1 LLANFELPIYYPTL
15 IMLKNKHRP
24 LAWAQLSHQKI
35 RLSVAIGG
43 IAFAN
48 ILIFMQ
54 LGFLTLFSKGATALP
69 ENLTGDLFI
78 INPESTFIGANNFD
92 RIRLYQAAAFE
103 GVVATTPLYLN
114 FVPWAYSSKFTSF
127 QTRILAF
134 NPQISIFNNIEI
146 NRQVDKI
153 HAPGVVLFDRLS
165 KAELGPIAD
174 KFRTSG
180 AVRSIVN
187 NRRVEVAGLFSMGNS
202 FFAGDGNILMSE
214 DSYADIFGENA
225 LNNVTIGIVRVAPQT
240 DLPRLKAGMKVAIP
254 GIEVLTR
261 RELIQREIDFQ
272 NAQPT
277 GPIFGFGAMM
287 GFVVGIVVVYQVL
300 YADVSDHLAE
310 YATLKAIG
318 HSDWA
323 LLRVIFTEAIILAV
337 IGFVPGCGLSI
348 GMYIFLAQATKLELL
363 MTPDIALMVFVL
375 TLVMCMA
382 SAAIASG
389 KLRSADPADV
399 F

>member
-1 LLANFELPIYYPTL
+1 MF
-15 IMLKNKHRP
+15 KNKHRP

-69 ENLTGDLFI
+69 ESLAGDLFI
-78 INPESTFIGANNFD
+78 INSEAKYMGANNFD
-92 RIRLYQAAAFE
+92 RVRLYQAAAFA
-103 GVVATTPLYLN
+103 GVVSTTPLYTN
-114 FVPWAYSSKFTSF
+114 IGPWAYSSKFTSF
-127 QTRILAF
+127 QTRALAF
-134 NPQISIFNNIEI
+134 NPQSQIFKNTEI
-146 NRQVDKI
+146 NQQIDKI
-153 HAPGVVLFDRLS
+153 HAPGIVLFDRQN
-165 KAELGPIAD
+165 KADLGPIVE
-174 KFRTSG
+174 KFQTSG

-202 FFAGDGNILMSE
+202 FFLGDGNILMSE
-214 DSYADIFGENA
+214 DSYADIFGENS
-225 LNNVTIGIVRVAPQT
+225 LDNVTIGIVQVAPQT
-240 DLPRLKAGMKVAIP
+240 NLPHLQAGIKAAIP

-261 RELIQREIDFQ
+261 QQLIQREIDFQ
-272 NAQPT
+272 NSQPT
-277 GPIFGFGAMM
+277 GPIFGFGALM

-318 HSDWA
+318 HSDRA

-337 IGFVPGCGLSI
+337 IGFMPGCGLSI

-363 MTPDIALMVFVL
+363 MTPDIALMVFIL
-375 TLVMCMA
+375 TLIMCMA

>member
-1 LLANFELPIYYPTL
+1 
-15 IMLKNKHRP
+15 MLKNKHRP

-69 ENLTGDLFI
+69 ETLTGDLFI
-78 INPESTFIGANNFD
+78 INPEAKYIGANNFD

-103 GVVATTPLYLN
+103 GVVNTTPLYMN
-114 FVPWAYSSKFTSF
+114 IGPWAYTTKFTSF
-127 QTRILAF
+127 QTRTLAF
-134 NPQISIFNNIEI
+134 NPKSQIFKNPEI
-146 NRQVDKI
+146 NQQIDKI
-153 HAPGVVLFDRLS
+153 HAPGVALFDRLA
-165 KAELGPIAD
+165 KADLGPIVE
-174 KFRTSG
+174 KFQTNGS
-180 AVRSIVN
+180 VRSIVN

-202 FFAGDGNILMSE
+202 FFLGDGNILMSE
-214 DSYADIFGENA
+214 DSYADIFGENS
-225 LNNVTIGIVRVAPQT
+225 LDNVTVGIVQVEPQT
-240 DLPRLKAGMKVAIP
+240 NLHRLQAGMKAAIP

-261 RELIQREIDFQ
+261 QELIQREVDYQ

-337 IGFVPGCGLSI
+337 IGFIPGCGLSI
-348 GMYIFLAQATKLELL
+348 GMYVFLAQATKLELV

>member
-1 LLANFELPIYYPTL
+1 L
-15 IMLKNKHRP
+15 
-24 LAWAQLSHQKI
+24 
-35 RLSVAIGG
+35 
-43 IAFAN
+43 
-48 ILIFMQ
+48 
-54 LGFLTLFSKGATALP
+54 
-69 ENLTGDLFI
+69 
-78 INPESTFIGANNFD
+78 
-92 RIRLYQAAAFE
+92 
-103 GVVATTPLYLN
+103 
-114 FVPWAYSSKFTSF
+114 
-127 QTRILAF
+127 
-134 NPQISIFNNIEI
+134 
-146 NRQVDKI
+146 
-153 HAPGVVLFDRLS
+153 
-165 KAELGPIAD
+165 
-174 KFRTSG
+174 
-180 AVRSIVN
+180 
-187 NRRVEVAGLFSMGNS
+187 
-202 FFAGDGNILMSE
+202 GDGNILMSE
-214 DSYADIFGENA
+214 DSYADIFGENS
-225 LNNVTIGIVRVAPQT
+225 LDNVTVGIVQVEPQT
-240 DLPRLKAGMKVAIP
+240 NLHRLQAGMKAAIP

-261 RELIQREIDFQ
+261 QELIQREVDYQ

-337 IGFVPGCGLSI
+337 IGFIPGCGLSI
-348 GMYIFLAQATKLELL
+348 GMYVFLAQATKLELV

>member
-1 LLANFELPIYYPTL
+1 
-15 IMLKNKHRP
+15 MLKNKHRP

-69 ENLTGDLFI
+69 ESLAGELFI
-78 INPESTFIGANNFD
+78 INPESKYIGANNFD

-103 GVVATTPLYLN
+103 GVMSTSPIYIN
-114 FVPWAYSSKFTSF
+114 FAPWGYSSKFTSF
-127 QTRILAF
+127 QTRIHAF
-134 NPQISIFNNIEI
+134 NPQHQVFNNAEI
-146 NRQVDKI
+146 SQQVDKI
-153 HAPGVVLFDRLS
+153 HTPNVVLFDRLS
-165 KAELGPIAD
+165 KADLGPIAE
-174 KFRTSG
+174 KFLTGST
-180 AVRSIVN
+180 VRSIVN
-187 NRRVEVAGLFSMGNS
+187 NRRIEVGGLFSMGNS
-202 FFAGDGNILMSE
+202 FFLGDGNILMSE
-214 DSYADIFGENA
+214 SSYAEIFGESA
-225 LNNVTIGIVRVAPQT
+225 LNNVTIGIIRVKPQT
-240 DLPRLKAGMKVAIP
+240 NLANLQSGMKAAIP

-261 RELIQREIDFQ
+261 QELVKRELDYQES
-272 NAQPT
+272 QPT

-323 LLRVIFTEAIILAV
+323 LLQVIFMEAIILAA
-337 IGFVPGCGLSI
+337 IGFIPGCGLSI
-348 GMYIFLAQATKLELL
+348 WMYTFLAQATKLELV
-363 MTPDIALMVFVL
+363 MTPDIALIVFVM
-375 TLVMCMA
+375 TVVMCIA
-382 SAAIASG
+382 SATIASA

-399 F
+399 FWSW

>member
-1 LLANFELPIYYPTL
+1 
-15 IMLKNKHRP
+15 MLKNKHRP

-78 INPESTFIGANNFD
+78 INPEATFIGANNFD
-92 RIRLYQAAAFE
+92 RIRLYQAAALE
-103 GVVATTPLYLN
+103 GVFSTTPLYMN

-127 QTRILAF
+127 QTRTIAF
-134 NPQISIFNNIEI
+134 NPQTPIFNNAEI
-146 NRQVDKI
+146 NQQIDKI
-153 HAPGVVLFDRLS
+153 HSPGVVLFDRLS
-165 KAELGPIAD
+165 KAELGPIAE

-202 FFAGDGNILMSE
+202 FFLGDGNILMSE

-225 LNNVTIGIVRVAPQT
+225 LNNVTIGIVRVVPQT
-240 DLPRLKAGMKVAIP
+240 NLSRLKAGMKAAIP
-254 GIEVLTR
+254 GINVLTR
-261 RELIQREIDFQ
+261 QELIQREIDFQ

-318 HSDWA
+318 HSDGA
-323 LLRVIFTEAIILAV
+323 LLRVIFTESIILAV

-348 GMYIFLAQATKLELL
+348 GMYIFLAQATKLELV

-382 SAAIASG
+382 SATIASG

>member
-1 LLANFELPIYYPTL
+1 MF
-15 IMLKNKHRP
+15 KNKHRP

-69 ENLTGDLFI
+69 ENLVGDLFI
-78 INPESTFIGANNFD
+78 INPESQFIGSNNFD
-92 RIRLYQAAAFE
+92 RIRLYQAAGFA
-103 GVVATTPLYLN
+103 GVVDTTPLYLN
-114 FVPWAYSSKFTSF
+114 IVPWSYSTKFTSF

-134 NPQISIFNNIEI
+134 NPQAQIFNNPEI
-146 NRQVDKI
+146 TQQIDKI
-153 HAPGVVLFDRLS
+153 YEPGIVLFDRQS
-165 KAELGPIAD
+165 KPELGPIAA
-174 KFRTSG
+174 KFRAGST
-180 AVRSIVN
+180 VRSIVN
-187 NRRVEVAGLFSMGNS
+187 NQRIEVGGLFSMGNS
-202 FFAGDGNILMSE
+202 FFLGDGNIIMSE
-214 DSYADIFGENA
+214 DSYANIFGENA
-225 LNNVTIGIVRVAPQT
+225 FENVSVGIVRVEPQT
-240 DLPRLKAGMKVAIP
+240 DLVHLQAEMKAAIP
-254 GIEVLTR
+254 GIAVLTR
-261 RELIQREIDFQ
+261 QELIQEEMDYQ
-272 NAQPT
+272 NSQPT
-277 GPIFGFGAMM
+277 GPIFGFGAVM

-318 HSDWA
+318 HSDGA
-323 LLRVIFTEAIILAV
+323 LLRVIFTEAIILAA
-337 IGFVPGCGLSI
+337 IGFIPGCGLSI
-348 GMYIFLAQATKLELL
+348 GMYIFLAQATRLELV
-363 MTPDIALMVFVL
+363 MTPDIALMVFVMTIL
-375 TLVMCMA
+375 MCMA

>member
-1 LLANFELPIYYPTL
+1 
-15 IMLKNKHRP
+15 MLKNKHRP

-69 ENLTGDLFI
+69 ESLVGDLFI
-78 INPESTFIGANNFD
+78 INPESKYIGSNNFD

-103 GVVATTPLYLN
+103 GVVSTNPLYMN
-114 FVPWAYSSKFTSF
+114 IVPWAYSSKFTSF

-134 NPQISIFNNIEI
+134 NPQSQIFKNPEI
-146 NRQVDKI
+146 TQQIGKI
-153 HAPGVVLFDRLS
+153 HAPGTVLFDRLS
-165 KAELGPIAD
+165 KPELGPIAA
-174 KFRTSG
+174 KFQTGST
-180 AVRSIVN
+180 VRSIVN
-187 NRRVEVAGLFSMGNS
+187 NRRIEVGGLFSMGCS
-202 FFAGDGNILMSE
+202 FFLGDGNIIMSE

-225 LNNVTIGIVRVAPQT
+225 FENVSVGIVRVEPRTNLA
-240 DLPRLKAGMKVAIP
+240 RLKAEMKAAIP
-254 GIEVLTR
+254 GIDVLTR
-261 RELIQREIDFQ
+261 QELIKKEMDYQDS
-272 NAQPT
+272 QPT
-277 GPIFGFGAMM
+277 GPIFSFGAMM

-318 HSDWA
+318 HSDGA
-323 LLRVIFTEAIILAV
+323 LLRVIFTEAIILAA
-337 IGFVPGCGLSI
+337 IGFIPGCGLSI
-348 GMYIFLAQATKLELL
+348 GMYIFLAQATRLELI
-363 MTPDIALMVFVL
+363 MTPEIALIVFVM
-375 TLVMCMA
+375 TVVMCMA

>member
-1 LLANFELPIYYPTL
+1 
-15 IMLKNKHRP
+15 MLKNKHRP

-69 ENLTGDLFI
+69 ENLAGDLFI
-78 INPESTFIGANNFD
+78 INPEAKYIGANNFD
-92 RIRLYQAAAFE
+92 RIRLYQAAALE
-103 GVVATTPLYLN
+103 GVVSTTPLYLD
-114 FVPWAYSSKFTSF
+114 FTSWAYSSKFTSF
-127 QTRILAF
+127 QTRVLAF
-134 NPQISIFNNIEI
+134 NPQSPIFNNAEI
-146 NRQVDKI
+146 NQQIAKI
-153 HAPGVVLFDRLS
+153 HAPGIVLFDRLS
-165 KAELGPIAD
+165 KAELGPIAQ
-174 KFRTSG
+174 KFQTSG
-180 AVRSIVN
+180 AVRSIIK
-187 NRRVEVAGLFSMGNS
+187 NRRIEVAGLFSMGNS
-202 FFAGDGNILMSE
+202 FFLGDGNIVMSE
-214 DSYADIFGENA
+214 NSYTDIFGEDV
-225 LNNVTIGIVRVAPQT
+225 LNNVSIGIVRVVPQT
-240 DLPRLKAGMKVAIP
+240 NLRRLQAAMKAAVP

-261 RELIQREIDFQ
+261 PELIQREVDYQ

-318 HSDWA
+318 HSDGA

-348 GMYIFLAQATKLELL
+348 GMYLFLAQATKLELV

-382 SAAIASG
+382 SAAIASS

>member
-1 LLANFELPIYYPTL
+1 
-15 IMLKNKHRP
+15 MLKNKHRP

-69 ENLTGDLFI
+69 KNLTGDLFI
-78 INPESTFIGANNFD
+78 INPEAKYIGANNFD
-92 RIRLYQAAAFE
+92 RIRLYQAAALE
-103 GVVATTPLYLN
+103 GVISTTPLYMN

-127 QTRILAF
+127 KTRTLAF
-134 NPQISIFNNIEI
+134 NPQSPIFNNTEI
-146 NRQVDKI
+146 NQQIDKI

-165 KAELGPIAD
+165 KAELGPIAK
-174 KFRTSG
+174 KFQTSG

-187 NRRVEVAGLFSMGNS
+187 NRRVEVDGLFSMGNS
-202 FFAGDGNILMSE
+202 FFLGDGNILMSE

-240 DLPRLKAGMKVAIP
+240 NLPRLKAGMKAAIP

-261 RELIQREIDFQ
+261 QELIQREIDYQ

-348 GMYIFLAQATKLELL
+348 GMYIFLSQATKLELV

-375 TLVMCMA
+375 TLLMCMA